1 MIIYKLPNC
10 LLIIFLLINISCT
23 NTRVVLEGTK
33 KILNK
38 SKAGS
43 GAQEKLKKDFASQN
57 KKFKNE
63 SNSLKKEET
72 ELITQKKSLS
82 PEDYKK
88 KVSALR
94 KKNIDF
100 QQRRRKASNDFVTKK
115 NNARNQ
121 LLQALNPVLQKYMS
135 DNNIMMIVNEKN
147 VILANSKRD
156 LTKTIIGLLDKEL
169 KSIKLN

>member
-1 MIIYKLPNC
+1 MKYLKLTV
-10 LLIIFLLINISCT
+10 LLFLLLGFSNISFSEEVYFVNMQT
-23 NTRVVLEGTK
+23 
-33 KILNK
+33 ILNK

-82 PEDYKK
+82 PEEYKK

-147 VILANSKRD
+147 VILANSKKD
-156 LTKTIIGLLDKEL
+156 LTKTIIDLLDKEL